1 MKVLKFGSIAVSAGL
16 LAGLLLGWHLGK
28 ILTGGQFILEEMTAA
43 AGYGSLTLLQYEQ
56 ADAQHAR
63 QAMLGFTSF
72 SKNMSK
78 LPSAQGDKA
87 LMIDTGRT
95 FLRLAALEELA
106 GNRSL
111 SHQYVLSARETFKS
125 FGRDIPEDELNQQ
138 VAKMVASAQPGTPPG
153 VN

>member
-1 MKVLKFGSIAVSAGL
+1 VKALKFGSVAVSAGL

-43 AGYGSLTLLQYEQ
+43 AGYGSLTLLQHEQ

-63 QAMLGFTSF
+63 QALVSFTSF
-72 SKNMSK
+72 ANNMSK
-78 LPSAQGDKA
+78 LPSAKGDEA

-106 GNRSL
+106 GNSSL
-111 SHQYVLSARETFKS
+111 SRQYVLSARETFKS
-125 FGRDIPEDELNQQ
+125 FGRDIPEDLLNQQ
-138 VAKMVASAQPGTPPG
+138 VAKMVASAQAGKRQD